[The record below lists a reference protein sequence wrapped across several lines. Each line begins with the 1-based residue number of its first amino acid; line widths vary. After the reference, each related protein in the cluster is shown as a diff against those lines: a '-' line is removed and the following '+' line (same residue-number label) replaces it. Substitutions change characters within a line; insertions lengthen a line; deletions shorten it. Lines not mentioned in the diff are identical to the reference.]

1 MKKTQSIKKAVNG
14 DVLIAE
20 KGEQYYT
27 DPSNLKISNGKLGE
41 VLKYEAGRVDS
52 LIRLLDKT
60 KDEVKVLNREKQ
72 ELQEKVEELEQ
83 EIKDLRTIFEKTIEG
98 WLTR

>member
-52 LIRLLDKT
+52 LIRLLDKA
-60 KDEVKVLNREKQ
+60 KDNIKELKKENEEFKKGLESLKQ
-72 ELQEKVEELEQ
+72 EFNDLKKIYEETIAGVL
-83 EIKDLRTIFEKTIEG
+83 LR
-98 WLTR
+98 